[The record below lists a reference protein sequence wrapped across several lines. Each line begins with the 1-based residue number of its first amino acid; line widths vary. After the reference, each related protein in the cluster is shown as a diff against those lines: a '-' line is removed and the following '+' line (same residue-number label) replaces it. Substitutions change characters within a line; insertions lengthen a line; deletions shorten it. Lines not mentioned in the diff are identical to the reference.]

1 MYLRPQSKTFKR
13 KGKLARLIT
22 LAQTGEY
29 SAPML
34 AETFKCNR
42 KTALLVLGDNDIKLK
57 NLGQFQKRIFC
68 NDNFFDELTPVSSYW
83 LGFIAA
89 DGCLFL
95 KNRSVTIGLAL
106 KDKSHLQKFKRAI
119 RTNSNISYA
128 LSTNSVRISVYSE
141 KIVDRLV
148 NLGVTPNKSLTISK
162 VEVPQNLFSHF
173 VRGVFDGD
181 GSITGKRVT
190 HLQFMIAGNKPF
202 LKNLQENL
210 VKNCDINEVQL
221 YQLSG
226 KNKAFKL
233 QYTGSQIFRILDYL
247 YRDSTPEIR
256 LTRKF
261 GKYLKLKDKFSRN

>member
-1 MYLRPQSKTFKR
+1 MYLRPRSKTFRRKR
-13 KGKLARLIT
+13 KLAKLIT
-22 LAQTGEY
+22 LAGKGKY
-29 SAPML
+29 SAPKL
-34 AETFKCNR
+34 AEIFSCNK
-42 KTALLVLGDNDIKLK
+42 KTVFLVLGDNNIKLK

-89 DGCLFL
+89 DGCLSL
-95 KNRSVTIGLAL
+95 KNRSVTIGLAAR
-106 KDKSHLQKFKRAI
+106 DKSHLQKFKRAI
-119 RTNSNISYA
+119 CTNSNISYV
-128 LSTNSVRISVYSE
+128 LSNSSIRVSVYSE
-141 KIVDRLV
+141 KVFDRLV

-162 VEVPQNLFSHF
+162 VDVPQNLLSHF

-202 LKNLQENL
+202 LKDLQENL
-210 VKNCDINEVQL
+210 IKNCDINKVQL

-233 QYTGSQIFRILDYL
+233 QYTGSQIFRIMEYL
-247 YRDSTPEIR
+247 YKDSIPETR
-256 LTRKF
+256 LKRKYE
-261 GKYLKLKDKFSRN
+261 KYLKLKDKFLRN